1 MEKTLLALPLVAGA
15 IVLAGCGG
23 SNDQSTQ
30 ANAAQDAVEQ
40 AMKSATTGATRRA
53 AAAIGPAALQVVNK
67 TNQTV
72 QLHVGGVNNF
82 DWANGNRPDHIPPQ
96 GINKAVLAP
105 GMSTLAPQLDVNT
118 SAAGTPFNVE
128 FIGTKPRNA
137 VLGQI
142 RLDVCVVGWQTDNQ
156 SNGERIT
163 GVAAGCKV
171 GTTDYPQ
178 AGDYIL
184 RVVMPRPIAHPE
196 YDSTEP
202 PGVPTVLTIT
212 SKSNPTW

>member
-82 DWANGNRPDHIPPQ
+82 DWARCC
-96 GINKAVLAP
+96 
-105 GMSTLAPQLDVNT
+105 
-118 SAAGTPFNVE
+118 
-128 FIGTKPRNA
+128 R
-137 VLGQI
+137 
-142 RLDVCVVGWQTDNQ
+142 
-156 SNGERIT
+156 
-163 GVAAGCKV
+163 
-171 GTTDYPQ
+171 
-178 AGDYIL
+178 
-184 RVVMPRPIAHPE
+184 
-196 YDSTEP
+196 
-202 PGVPTVLTIT
+202 
-212 SKSNPTW
+212 

>member
-1 MEKTLLALPLVAGA
+1 MGKTLLALPLIVGA
-15 IVLAGCGG
+15 IALAGCGG
-23 SNDQSTQ
+23 NDQSTQ
-30 ANAAQDAVEQ
+30 ANAAQDAAEQ

-53 AAAIGPAALQVVNK
+53 AATIGPAALQVVNK
-67 TNQTV
+67 TNQTL

-96 GINKAVLAP
+96 GINKAVLGP
-105 GMSTLAPQLDVNT
+105 GMSTLAPRLDVNT
-118 SAAGTPFNVE
+118 SAAGTPFNVH
-128 FIGTKPRNA
+128 FISSKRGEPE
-137 VLGQI
+137 LGQI
-142 RLDVCVVGWQTDNQ
+142 RLGVCIVGYGFENQ
-156 SNGERIT
+156 ENGERVT
-163 GVAAGCKV
+163 GVAAGCNKV

-184 RVVMPRPIAHPE
+184 RVVMPDAIYGE
-196 YDSTEP
+196 YNTTKP